1 MHWVQ
6 GLRQCILSIVTAYLV
21 CGIIHAGYY
30 DCFAMSIGY
39 QVFLV
44 LCVVYCIL
52 GVRSIACILGIG
64 SLGIRAYALDA
75 TSRMTTQFSLQ
86 ITYKSHEISNSNCIM
101 NNPKFLSMLTTVN
114 YIQLYHTPTC
124 QLSTVNFNGPFSHN
138 WMGHSAVIGCSY
150 GSYIKQA
157 WIQKNCTKRVNRNS
171 YIN

>member
-1 MHWVQ
+1 MLGIRSPTCDVHWVQ
-6 GLRQCILSIVTAYLV
+6 GLRQCILSIVTAWAS
-21 CGIIHAGYY
+21 GISGV
-30 DCFAMSIGY
+30 M
-39 QVFLV
+39 
-44 LCVVYCIL
+44 YCIL

-86 ITYKSHEISNSNCIM
+86 ITYKPHEISNSNCIM

-150 GSYIKQA
+150 GSYIKQVG
-157 WIQKNCTKRVNRNS
+157 IQNNCTKRVNRNS
-171 YIN
+171 NCLY